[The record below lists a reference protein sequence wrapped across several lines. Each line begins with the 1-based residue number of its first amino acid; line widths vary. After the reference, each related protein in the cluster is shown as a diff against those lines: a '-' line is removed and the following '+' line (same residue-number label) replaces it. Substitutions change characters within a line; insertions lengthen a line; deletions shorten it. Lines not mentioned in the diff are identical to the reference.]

1 MNELKARIIRQL
13 DNLSDN
19 TLKQVSDFV
28 EFLSWRTIHNGDSSS
43 TNLQDES
50 LDEGWLERDL
60 SNLGEYE
67 AYEWQAGELEQ
78 GSAVEIS
85 LEQDV
90 VIAEV

>member
-13 DNLSDN
+13 DNLPDN

-28 EFLSWRTIHNGDSSS
+28 EFLSWRIIHKENSSS
-43 TNLQDES
+43 NSQDES

-67 AYEWQAGELEQ
+67 AYEWQPEELEQ

-85 LEQDV
+85 LEQE
-90 VIAEV
+90 IIITEK